1 MEQTLNIKK
10 RRVKLPVQVEYI
22 FHAMKDQDDRD
33 DYIRALN
40 KAGWTQTSIANVIN
54 LSRERV
60 RQICSMPASETGTG
74 AKFYVPT
81 PPVHEA
87 KPKRV
92 AVEPSEETLNRLID
106 LKPYAQQVRANA
118 KRYRAEAEEY
128 TRLINKAHEEEG
140 VTLYHLAKR
149 LGVTHSALRFRLA
162 RYGYKTPG
170 EGAKSR
176 AYKPIKQENRVG
188 LSV

>member
-1 MEQTLNIKK
+1 MEQTAKIKK
-10 RRVKLPVQVEYI
+10 RKVKLPIQVEYI
-22 FHAMKDQDDRD
+22 FHAMKDQHDRD
-33 DYIRALN
+33 DYIRALH
-40 KAGWTQTSIANVIN
+40 KAGWTQSSIAGVIN

-60 RQICSMPASETGTG
+60 RQICASPEGQGNPETK
-74 AKFYVPT
+74 ASFYVPT
-81 PPVHEA
+81 PPVHEV

-92 AVEPSEETLNRLID
+92 PVEPSDETLDRLIE

-128 TRLINKAHEEEG
+128 TRLINKASTEEG

-162 RYGYKTPG
+162 RYGYIKPKSQP
-170 EGAKSR
+170 KSR
-176 AYKPIKQENRVG
+176 AYTPIKEANRVA
-188 LSV
+188 

>member
-10 RRVKLPVQVEYI
+10 RQVKLPIQVEYI

-60 RQICSMPASETGTG
+60 RQICASPEKQAQTKAT
-74 AKFYVPT
+74 FYVPN
-81 PPVHEA
+81 PPVHEV
-87 KPKRV
+87 KVKRV
-92 AVEPSEETLNRLID
+92 PVEPSEETLDRLID

-128 TRLINKAHEEEG
+128 TQLINKAHQEEG

-162 RYGYKTPG
+162 RYGYMTPG
-170 EGAKSR
+170 ADAKSR
-176 AYKPIKQENRVG
+176 AYTPIKKENRVT
-188 LSV
+188 L